1 MKIKS
6 LTKKDFQKAIKLIE
20 IAFGRIGKEEARAAR
35 FYWGLKDKIK
45 SKIFREMKY
54 FLAVEDSKVIG
65 ICGLYSWQYHP
76 KDIAWLGWF
85 GVLPAY
91 RKQRIGSKLLAHTLE
106 YARNKGYRIFCI
118 ESTTHKD
125 QSEARKLYKEFGFSK
140 RGKIPNFFKNYDILY
155 LSKKLK

>member
-1 MKIKS
+1 MEIRK

-35 FYWGLKDKIK
+35 FYWGLNDKIK
-45 SKIFREMKY
+45 SKIFREIKY
-54 FLAVEDSKVIG
+54 FLAVEGSKIIG

-85 GVLPAY
+85 GVLPEY
-91 RKQRIGSKLLAHTLE
+91 RGKKIGSKLLKYTLE
-106 YARNKGYRIFCI
+106 YAKNKGYRIFCI

-125 QSEARKLYKEFGFSK
+125 QLEARKLYKEFGFIK
-140 RGKIPNFFKNYDILY
+140 RGKILNFFKSYDILY
-155 LSKKLK
+155 LSKKL